1 MILND
6 KIYNNCSL
14 FGEPYTDD
22 ETSHDYNQIRIG
34 MSGVI
39 IGQGL

>member
-6 KIYNNCSL
+6 KYNNCSM
-14 FGEPYTDD
+14 FGEPYTD